1 MISQFEALYAKKS
14 DLLTTDLTL
23 LRNISQSSIP
33 YPFAFLN
40 YNVTFLLRETLV
52 LLFNK
57 TIVYHFDP
65 VASFSFEPVLLY
77 LDTVISS
84 LVLPEIITTWT
95 IGVMSLPD
103 LQARGFK
110 IQRGQPLD
118 TIERRRA
125 AGNPFTDPQW
135 K

>member
-1 MISQFEALYAKKS
+1 MISQFEALYAQKS

-33 YPFAFLN
+33 YPFAFLD
-40 YNVTFLLRETLV
+40 YNVTFLFRETLV
-52 LLFNK
+52 LPFNK

-65 VASFSFEPVLLY
+65 VASWSFEPPLTY
-77 LDTVISS
+77 LNTVISS
-84 LVLPEIITTWT
+84 LVKPEIITTWT
-95 IGVMSLPD
+95 IGVLSLPD
-103 LQARGFK
+103 IEARGFT
-110 IQRGQPLD
+110 IQRGHPLD

-125 AGNPFTDPQW
+125 VVEHFTDRQW